1 MQMPQAR
8 RSMEKLR
15 WGQTW
20 KSFAGVKLGFRFST
34 ELQTAARTI
43 KPKRGRMNRGGT
55 SAPLADELYQLE
67 VRVVFAI
74 GEKRLIDSQR
84 RSWTSPPK
92 LGPAPGWRPSV
103 GHGSP

>member
-1 MQMPQAR
+1 MVVG
-8 RSMEKLR
+8 KLR
-15 WGQTW
+15 WEQTW
-20 KSFAGVKLGFRFST
+20 VKLGFRFST

-74 GEKRLIDSQR
+74 GK
-84 RSWTSPPK
+84 
-92 LGPAPGWRPSV
+92 
-103 GHGSP
+103 